1 MSSHALSIED
11 VRKVAA
17 LARLKLSDDQLQQL
31 TPKLA
36 QVLSYV
42 ATLSEVDTDNVEPM
56 AHAIEL
62 TNVLREDAVTPGL
75 ARDAALSNAPKTDGK
90 YFLVPPI
97 LEGG

>member
-1 MSSHALSIED
+1 MASHSLTSDD
-11 VRKVAA
+11 VRKVAV
-17 LARLKLSDDQLQQL
+17 LARLRLTDAQIEKL

-36 QVLSYV
+36 EVLNYV
-42 ATLSEVDTDNVEPM
+42 ATLSEVDTDGVEPM

-62 TNVLREDAVTPGL
+62 SNVLREDGVRPGL
-75 ARDAALSNAPKTDGK
+75 TREQALANAPKTDGR

>member
-1 MSSHALSIED
+1 MSLAPDD

-17 LARLKLSDDQLQQL
+17 LARLKLSDEQIERL
-31 TPKLA
+31 TPRLA
-36 QVLSYV
+36 EVLSYV
-42 ATLSEVDTDNVEPM
+42 ATLAAVDTENIEPM

-75 ARDAALSNAPKTDGK
+75 SREQALANAPKTDGR